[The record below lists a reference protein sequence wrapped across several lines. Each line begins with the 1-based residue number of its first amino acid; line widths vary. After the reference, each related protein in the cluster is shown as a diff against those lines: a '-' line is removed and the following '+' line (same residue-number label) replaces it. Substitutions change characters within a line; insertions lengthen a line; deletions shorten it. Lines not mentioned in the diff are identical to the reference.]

1 MENYYLIIIVILFA
15 LAISDLIVG
24 VSNDAVNFLNSAIG
38 AKVTSFKV
46 IMIFAALGVLF
57 GAAFSSGMMEVARN
71 GIFHPQH
78 FSFNEIMIIFLAVM
92 LTDVILL
99 DLFNTFGM
107 PTSTTVSI
115 VFELLGSALALA
127 TIKMATDP
135 TSLSIAEYINSS
147 KALAIISAILLSVA
161 ISFIAGA
168 VIQFFVRLFFSF
180 EFTERFRYFGSVF
193 GGIAITAITYFMLI
207 KGLKDS
213 IFADMIVFGEPL
225 KEMVKHRA
233 NEIIFLSFA
242 GWTIILQILRWL
254 LKIDI
259 LKIIVIIGTFALAM
273 AFAGNDLVNFIGVP
287 LAGYESFK
295 QFIHQPEVAFL
306 SPENF
311 MMGGLA
317 AKVKTPVYF
326 LLIAGIIMVITLWMS
341 KKARNVVKT
350 SVDLSRQDEGDEKFG
365 SSPIARSI
373 IRQTIALNNT
383 IVSILPKGINNFINK
398 QFDQSQYNKR
408 MKALGKEAPAFDTLR
423 ASVNLIVS
431 AVLIAY
437 ATSNK
442 LPLSTTYV
450 TFMVAMGTSLSDR
463 AWGRESAVFRITGV
477 LLVVLGWFF
486 TALVALTISF
496 GVAYLLFYTG
506 IFGIIIMLAILGFII
521 WKSTRNQSKKEK
533 TEEASTHIIESVATK
548 GVIESCKAEI
558 VESLS
563 HFSSM
568 FKGIFNSLFVEDT
581 REMRRY
587 YKQIQ
592 DINKKSRK
600 LKKEMYKSVEN
611 IQDDLPE
618 AGHYYVEVLDYL
630 REMAHT
636 QEFAGKIMLDHL
648 ENKHINISF
657 AQIEELRKL
666 KDMLC
671 HLTDDMKSIVEIGD
685 YERLPEIEAYSAE
698 LSDYIASLSLN
709 QVKRIK
715 GQQDSKKASLLYLAI
730 IHEAKNYNSQSLS
743 MIRSQRDFVIHK

>member
-1 MENYYLIIIVILFA
+1 
-15 LAISDLIVG
+15 
-24 VSNDAVNFLNSAIG
+24 
-38 AKVTSFKV
+38 
-46 IMIFAALGVLF
+46 
-57 GAAFSSGMMEVARN
+57 
-71 GIFHPQH
+71 
-78 FSFNEIMIIFLAVM
+78 
-92 LTDVILL
+92 
-99 DLFNTFGM
+99 
-107 PTSTTVSI
+107 
-115 VFELLGSALALA
+115 
-127 TIKMATDP
+127 
-135 TSLSIAEYINSS
+135 
-147 KALAIISAILLSVA
+147 
-161 ISFIAGA
+161 
-168 VIQFFVRLFFSF
+168 
-180 EFTERFRYFGSVF
+180 
-193 GGIAITAITYFMLI
+193 
-207 KGLKDS
+207 KDS

-233 NEIIFLSFA
+233 NEIILLSFA

-259 LKIIVIIGTFALAM
+259 LKIIVIVGTFALAM

-295 QFIHQPEVAFL
+295 QFIHQPEVSFL

-326 LLIAGIIMVITLWMS
+326 LLIAGVIMVITLWMS

-408 MKALGKEAPAFDTLR
+408 TKALGKDAPAFDSLR

-477 LLVVLGWFF
+477 LMVVLGWFF

-506 IFGIIIMLAILGFII
+506 IFGIILMLGILGFII

-533 TEEASTHIIESVATK
+533 TDEASTHIIESVATK
-548 GVIESCKAEI
+548 GVIESCKTEI
-558 VESLS
+558 VESLT

-587 YKQIQ
+587 FKQIQ
-592 DINKKSRK
+592 EINKKSRK
-600 LKKEMYKSVEN
+600 LKKDMHRSVEN

-618 AGHYYVEVLDYL
+618 AGHYYIEVLDYL

-657 AQIEELRKL
+657 TQIEELRGL

-671 HLTDDMKSIVEIGD
+671 KLTDNMKSIVESGE
-685 YERLPEIEAYSAE
+685 YERLPEIEAYSVE
-698 LSDYIASLSLN
+698 LSNYLAELSLN

-715 GQQDSKKASLLYLAI
+715 SQQDSKKASILYLAI